1 MPYSDLTKKFENV
14 RDYLGEFYIYG
25 FRKKNEIVLKQDQKE
40 KKRNEENERT
50 SAARTYDDRKQEDK
64 KLAWKNL
71 YAGQRLSGRQS
82 AIYFG

>member
-50 SAARTYDDRKQEDK
+50 SAARTYDDRKRK
-64 KLAWKNL
+64 IKLAWKNL

>member
-40 KKRNEENERT
+40 KKRNEMKKMKEPQQ
-50 SAARTYDDRKQEDK
+50 QE
-64 KLAWKNL
+64 LMMTE
-71 YAGQRLSGRQS
+71 SGR
-82 AIYFG
+82 